1 MSMDTAAK
9 LHEEG
14 VPLALSAHSGYGS
27 GETLAE
33 QATYARRGG
42 LPFDAALAAVTTV
55 PATLMGVSDRVGT
68 IAKGRDADLV
78 LWNGTPFE
86 FTTRPVGVV
95 LEGATLVGG
104 DTDR

>member
-1 MSMDTAAK
+1 M
-9 LHEEG
+9 
-14 VPLALSAHSGYGS
+14 
-27 GETLAE
+27 
-33 QATYARRGG
+33 
-42 LPFDAALAAVTTV
+42 TTV

-95 LEGATLVGG
+95 LEGATLDFKDGLESG
-104 DTDR
+104 FSINNPNAQKTCGCGSSFS